1 MSAGQQNLAFLARW
15 HSWLID
21 SCVWITALR
30 REGDLF
36 VKCAVEALLGEYE
49 ATLCPPVRLEV
60 LGGSR
65 KQDRPALER
74 YFSVI
79 PNLSARGG
87 DWARACEHAWRL
99 ADQGIRVPWFDLLI
113 ATISIRGGCRI
124 YSIDEH
130 FQVISDHLPLQLYKP
145 GYGGAF
151 VSE

>member
-1 MSAGQQNLAFLARW
+1 MVLV
-15 HSWLID
+15 D

-30 REGDLF
+30 RKGDLF
-36 VKCAVEALLGEYE
+36 VKCAVEALLEEYE

-79 PNLSARGG
+79 PNLPTKAA
-87 DWARACEHAWRL
+87 DWGQACENAWQL
-99 ADQGIRVPWFDLLI
+99 ADQGIRVPWSDLLV
-113 ATISIRGGCRI
+113 ATISMRVACRI
-124 YSIDEH
+124 YSTDKH
-130 FQVISDHLPLQLYKP
+130 FRVISEHLPLQLYQP

-151 VSE
+151 VPE